1 MSRTFILKNKIK
13 LMLFIG
19 LIAFFVQITPV
30 KAAVEDVELPPY
42 SKATYLVSQG
52 KYKQASEQWHQLTI
66 IILSSEAKLGRK
78 KMWQY
83 AGLSEALA
91 AISADKNNNAEAYQ
105 YWADSTR
112 YLMTGGIN
120 WEKMRKNLH
129 RRYER
134 SNTQLS
140 SQLQVNDLSV
150 GIDEKWQQELTML
163 QVWDDKLS
171 IFSFNAPKL
180 GLQENVSKQ
189 VKPTI
194 AAMPQAVYQPPS
206 GTGKKLSGIKT
217 QFNHE
222 KNVVPVKSDIDSNK
236 VVNSSV
242 NTNNAAVA
250 DNNVSVN
257 NESEH
262 KIETSVDINKIKDK
276 VAIDSVAIDS
286 VTESNKEENV
296 VASPVDEIKFNESEV
311 TLNKE
316 KTVANS
322 GGNDGNPLGKG
333 NLATIEDNHVEALQ
347 RRSFAPISSTSE

>member
-1 MSRTFILKNKIK
+1 
-13 LMLFIG
+13 MLFIS
-19 LIAFFVQITPV
+19 LIVLWVQIRPV
-30 KAAVEDVELPPY
+30 KAAVEDIELPPY

-140 SQLQVNDLSV
+140 SQLQINDLSA

-189 VKPTI
+189 VKP
-194 AAMPQAVYQPPS
+194 ALAVMPQAVYQPPS
-206 GTGKKLSGIKT
+206 ATGKKLSGIKT

-222 KNVVPVKSDIDSNK
+222 KNIVPVDVNNGK
-236 VVNSSV
+236 VVSNDAAKNSTV
-242 NTNNAAVA
+242 VV
-250 DNNVSVN
+250 DKNVSVN
-257 NESEH
+257 DGSGDNIDVSES
-262 KIETSVDINKIKDK
+262 V
-276 VAIDSVAIDS
+276 
-286 VTESNKEENV
+286 
-296 VASPVDEIKFNESEV
+296 
-311 TLNKE
+311 NKE
-316 KTVANS
+316 KDNVTVEQVVSGNVSTSNKKLNVVLSPVEEVKFKENEVTQINKEVIDNS
-322 GGNDGNPLGKG
+322 EGDVDNPLAKG
-333 NLATIEDNHVEALQ
+333 NLATIEETNVKALQ
-347 RRSFAPISSTSE
+347 RRSFAPVSSTSE

>member
-1 MSRTFILKNKIK
+1 MSRIFILKHKIK

-19 LIAFFVQITPV
+19 LIVFLVQITPV
-30 KAAVEDVELPPY
+30 QAAVEDVELPPY

-140 SQLQVNDLSV
+140 SQLQINDLSA
-150 GIDEKWQQELTML
+150 GIDEKWQQELTTL

-180 GLQENVSKQ
+180 GLQENVDKQ
-189 VKPTI
+189 VQFTPAVI
-194 AAMPQAVYQPPS
+194 PQAVYQPPS
-206 GTGKKLSGIKT
+206 ATGKKLSGIKA
-217 QFNHE
+217 QFNRE
-222 KNVVPVKSDIDSNK
+222 KNVVPVDVNNSK
-236 VVNSSV
+236 VVSNNV
-242 NTNNAAVA
+242 TTNNAVVL
-250 DNNVSVN
+250 DKDVSVN
-257 NESEH
+257 NHSNN
-262 KIETSVDINKIKDK
+262 IGSSVDRNRKNDKDK
-276 VAIDSVAIDS
+276 VAAYPVVINSV
-286 VTESNKEENV
+286 VTSDKEMNV
-296 VASPVDEIKFNESEV
+296 VISPVEEIKFDESKIANKSEV
-311 TLNKE
+311 TSDDSD
-316 KTVANS
+316 VH
-322 GGNDGNPLGKG
+322 PLPKG
-333 NLATIEDNHVEALQ
+333 NLATIEETNVKALQ
-347 RRSFAPISSTSE
+347 RRSFAPVSSTSE

>member
-1 MSRTFILKNKIK
+1 MSRILILNHKIK

-19 LIAFFVQITPV
+19 LITLWGQITPV
-30 KAAVEDVELPPY
+30 QAAVEDVELSLY

-52 KYKQASEQWHQLTI
+52 EYKQASERWHQLTI

-83 AGLSEALA
+83 AGLSDALA

-134 SNTQLS
+134 SKTQLS
-140 SQLQVNDLSV
+140 SQLQINDLSA
-150 GIDEKWQQELTML
+150 GIDEKWQQELTTL

-189 VKPTI
+189 VQPASAVI
-194 AAMPQAVYQPPS
+194 PQAVYQPPS
-206 GTGKKLSGIKT
+206 ATGKKLSGIKT
-217 QFNHE
+217 QFNYE
-222 KNVVPVKSDIDSNK
+222 ENFIPVSAGVDNDKVVSNDAAKNSTAVVDKNVAVNDGSGNNIEISESVNKEKDNVTVEQVISVNVSTSNK
-236 VVNSSV
+236 
-242 NTNNAAVA
+242 
-250 DNNVSVN
+250 
-257 NESEH
+257 
-262 KIETSVDINKIKDK
+262 KL
-276 VAIDSVAIDS
+276 
-286 VTESNKEENV
+286 NV
-296 VASPVDEIKFNESEV
+296 VLSPVEEIKFKENEV
-311 TLNKE
+311 THINNN
-316 KTVANS
+316 VIDNS
-322 GGNDGNPLGKG
+322 EGDVDNPLPKG
-333 NLATIEDNHVEALQ
+333 NLATIEETNVKALQ
-347 RRSFAPISSTSE
+347 RRSFAPVSFTSE

>member
-1 MSRTFILKNKIK
+1 MSRIFILNHKIK
-13 LMLFIG
+13 LMLFIS
-19 LIAFFVQITPV
+19 LITLWVQITPAQ
-30 KAAVEDVELPPY
+30 AAVEDVELSLY

-140 SQLQVNDLSV
+140 SQLQINDLSA
-150 GIDEKWQQELTML
+150 GIDEKWQQELTTL

-180 GLQENVSKQ
+180 GLQENVRKQ
-189 VKPTI
+189 VQP
-194 AAMPQAVYQPPS
+194 ASAVMPQAIYQPPS
-206 GTGKKLSGIKT
+206 ATGKKLSGIKT
-217 QFNHE
+217 QFNNE
-222 KNVVPVKSDIDSNK
+222 QNFRPISAGMNNDK
-236 VVNSSV
+236 VVSNDASKNSTV
-242 NTNNAAVA
+242 VV
-250 DNNVSVN
+250 DKNVSVN
-257 NESEH
+257 DGSGDNIEVSESVN
-262 KIETSVDINKIKDK
+262 KGKDNVTVDQVVSGNI
-276 VAIDSVAIDS
+276 S
-286 VTESNKEENV
+286 TSNKKLNV
-296 VASPVDEIKFNESEV
+296 VLSPVEEIKFKENEV
-311 TLNKE
+311 TQINKE
-316 KTVANS
+316 IIDNS
-322 GGNDGNPLGKG
+322 EGDVDNPLAKG
-333 NLATIEDNHVEALQ
+333 NLATIEETNVKALR
-347 RRSFAPISSTSE
+347 RRSFAPVSSTSE